1 MNLLEKRLRMLG
13 ILGIGGI
20 FDWNALF
27 DAFPGDIYVNIYRAL
42 LLTFS
47 VGLWLYTERRSKD
60 EIQQNGSKKDFK

>member
-27 DAFPGDIYVNIYRAL
+27 DAFPGDIYLNLYRLVVLA
-42 LLTFS
+42 FS
-47 VGLWLYTERRSKD
+47 IGLWLCADRRERMHSR
-60 EIQQNGSKKDFK
+60 GSIE

>member
-1 MNLLEKRLRMLG
+1 MQL
-13 ILGIGGI
+13 
-20 FDWNALF
+20 
-27 DAFPGDIYVNIYRAL
+27 YVNIYRAL